1 MESIWRGESNT
12 RQGVRMMPQP
22 SRTEYRQP
30 TVRDLLQKIAE
41 EKEMGEQRKET
52 KQNKKPWSI
61 PWKWKSKGKEAEKK
75 RDTILVFY
83 LNIKGEIEQPM
94 VVPIYGGNMIII
106 RNKIYEVDPR
116 AVWSLKTGGWGSKT
130 YKCLVIKEID
140 RRPVSNLD
148 LDEIKRRGDSTD
160 SDEFLIKAALK
171 AQTTQTIKPMSKG
184 ILIIAGIAILALV
197 VFFLW
202 K

>member
-1 MESIWRGESNT
+1 MTSKPEAR
-12 RQGVRMMPQP
+12 R
-22 SRTEYRQP
+22 P
-30 TVRDLLQKIAE
+30 TVTDLLQRIAE
-41 EKEMGEQRKET
+41 EKETGEQRKET
-52 KQNKKPWSI
+52 AVKKKPWPI
-61 PWKWKSKGKEAEKK
+61 PFKWKSKGKQAEKK
-75 RDTILVFY
+75 KDTILVFF

-116 AVWSLKTGGWGSKT
+116 AIWSLKTGGWGSKT
-130 YKCLVIKEID
+130 YKCLIVREID

-148 LDEIKRRGDSTD
+148 LDEVKRRGDSTD

-171 AQTTQTIKPMSKG
+171 AQTTQTIKPMNKT
-184 ILIIAGIAILALV
+184 ILIIAGIAILALIAY
-197 VFFLW
+197 FLL